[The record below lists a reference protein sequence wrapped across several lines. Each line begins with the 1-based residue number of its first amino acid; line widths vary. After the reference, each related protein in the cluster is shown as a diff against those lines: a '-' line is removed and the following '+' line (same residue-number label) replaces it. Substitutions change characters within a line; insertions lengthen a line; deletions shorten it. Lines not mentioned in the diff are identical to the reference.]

1 MPVRGNLKG
10 SLRLVYAGLDL
21 SPLGQRC
28 CCATRHSGPWG
39 VAAGGVQPGVGGIG
53 LATGFAS
60 AFGQLIGSLMTWE
73 RQTTQSMESSEEELQ
88 LDRRNVATTEL
99 DVPGEAESSS
109 TLGGPS
115 FGRGGSAASV
125 GSLGSQASD
134 ASGQMRI

>member
-1 MPVRGNLKG
+1 M
-10 SLRLVYAGLDL
+10 RLECLLCGGQ
-21 SPLGQRC
+21 GQRVHRR
-28 CCATRHSGPWG
+28 TPLVRS
-39 VAAGGVQPGVGGIG
+39 GVQVCHS
-53 LATGFAS
+53 TSRSS
-60 AFGQLIGSLMTWE
+60 ASLMSDDE
-73 RQTTQSMESSEEELQ
+73 PPAPLPHMESSEEELQ

>member
-1 MPVRGNLKG
+1 MSDDEPP
-10 SLRLVYAGLDL
+10 A
-21 SPLGQRC
+21 PLP
-28 CCATRHSGPWG
+28 H
-39 VAAGGVQPGVGGIG
+39 
-53 LATGFAS
+53 
-60 AFGQLIGSLMTWE
+60 
-73 RQTTQSMESSEEELQ
+73 MESSEEELQ

>member
-1 MPVRGNLKG
+1 MPRPP
-10 SLRLVYAGLDL
+10 SLSDRNTSAE
-21 SPLGQRC
+21 
-28 CCATRHSGPWG
+28 SGESLELNVPRRNIDTEEIDPD
-39 VAAGGVQPGVGGIG
+39 AAGGGGG
-53 LATGFAS
+53 GS
-60 AFGQLIGSLMTWE
+60 SESLMSDDE
-73 RQTTQSMESSEEELQ
+73 PPAPLPHMESSEEELQ